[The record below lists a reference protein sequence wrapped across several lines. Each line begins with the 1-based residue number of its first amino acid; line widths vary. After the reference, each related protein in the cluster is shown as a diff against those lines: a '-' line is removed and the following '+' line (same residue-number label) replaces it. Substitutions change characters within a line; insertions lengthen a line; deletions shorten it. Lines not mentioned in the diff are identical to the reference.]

1 VVQSDGLENR
11 SPVREAQV
19 QILYPPLLAGYI
31 IMIITICGS
40 MQFHMEM
47 AKAQKDLEA
56 QGFRVLVPTELG
68 NEKTNESFMSRDEDK
83 ILTKIEYDFI
93 REHFRKIE
101 KSDAIL
107 VLNYKKKD
115 IAGYIGGNTF
125 LEMGYAFG
133 LRKKIYLFYPVPK
146 MDYSV
151 EMHAMKPVVLNGD
164 LSKLL

>member
-1 VVQSDGLENR
+1 
-11 SPVREAQV
+11 
-19 QILYPPLLAGYI
+19 
-31 IMIITICGS
+31 MTITICGS
-40 MQFHMEM
+40 MQFHVEM
-47 AKAQKDLEA
+47 AQAQKKLEA
-56 QGFRVLVPTELG
+56 LGFHVLVPIELG
-68 NEKTNESFMSRDEDK
+68 NEKTNESYMSRDKDK
-83 ILTKIEYDFI
+83 ISAKIEYDFI

-107 VLNYKKKD
+107 VLNYEKKG

-133 LRKKIYLFYPVPK
+133 LGKKIYLLQPVPT

-164 LSKLL
+164 LTKL